1 MIVELRRY
9 ANYTKRNYE
18 LVLDSLKN
26 KHFPKYNL
34 IILRADLI
42 GEQIK
47 QRYMS
52 LILDIPDEILEDFKE
67 DFNEIYYEIR
77 RVNKKQSEMYIRE
90 YKEGLNAI

>member
-1 MIVELRRY
+1 MIIELRRY
-9 ANYTKRNYE
+9 ANYTRRNYE
-18 LVLDSLKN
+18 LVLESLKN

-34 IILRADLI
+34 NILREDLI

-52 LILDIPDEILEDFKE
+52 LILDIPDEVLEAFKE

-90 YKEGLNAI
+90 YNEVLNAI